1 MSDFWKAF
9 HPSPF
14 AQFDAGIW
22 ESQNKAA
29 ENIEHLPIT
38 TRKGRVIYNRKPHL
52 FDEKDLLR
60 VSRSVLTPEMD
71 PKNMDFERLLMEI
84 TIWMTEVILDRISF
98 GLIPDETAR
107 NLYNTVWNFL
117 NGVIKKLSPEQV
129 SSIIPTE
136 RQDTGIV

>member
-9 HPSPF
+9 QPSPF
-14 AQFDAGIW
+14 AQFDAGTW

-60 VSRSVLTPEMD
+60 ISRNVLTPDMD

-84 TIWMTEVILDRISF
+84 TIWMMEVILDKISF
-98 GLIPDETAR
+98 GLIPDEVAR
-107 NLYNTVWNFL
+107 NLYNTIWNLL
-117 NGVIKKLSPEQV
+117 NGVINKFTPDQH
-129 SSIIPTE
+129 SSIIPASE
-136 RQDTGIV
+136 QDTFLV